1 MIVPRNRLLLW
12 FAVVVLP
19 FALLGAVEPASAG
32 ISLAAIGGLFAL
44 ALADAAGSRAT
55 LAGISLQLPAV
66 ARMSK
71 DREAKLEVRIRNER
85 QRAKNLRLALAL
97 PREVESP
104 QEDAWV
110 TLPRDSEWSRLA
122 WPCLPRRRGSYHL
135 EAAYLEADSPLGF
148 WGARRRVPA
157 RAELRVYPDLF
168 TERRNLA
175 ALFLHRGSFGLHAQ
189 RQVGKGRE
197 FEKLR
202 EYIPGDSFDEIHWKA
217 TAKRGRPITKVFQIE
232 RTQEVYIVI
241 DASRLS
247 ARPVP
252 ALGHLPSAIAH
263 SPAAGRANAPSPFTP
278 ALSPS
283 EVESVPCGAGEGEAA
298 RADAQGSFG
307 AGQPATILERFVT
320 AALVLGLAAEQQG
333 DLVGLL
339 TFTDQVNTFVRARNG
354 QAHFNACRDALYTH
368 QPQVVTPDYDE
379 VATFSRLRLRR
390 RALLVYLTSLDD
402 PVLAESFV
410 RNVDLLCRQHV
421 VVVNM
426 LQPPGVAPL
435 FSNPNVASVDE
446 LYQHLGGHL
455 LWQNLRELEKV
466 LQRRGV
472 RFSLLRNERLSA
484 ELASQYLGLKQRQAI

>member
-12 FAVVVLP
+12 FAFVVLP
-19 FALLGAVEPASAG
+19 FALLGAVEPAAG
-32 ISLAAIGGLFAL
+32 VISLMAIGGLVAL
-44 ALADAAGSRAT
+44 ALADAAGTRVS

-71 DREAKLEVRIRNER
+71 DREARLEVRIRNER
-85 QRAKNLRLALAL
+85 RRPKILHLALAL
-97 PREVESP
+97 PGEIESP

-110 TLPRDSEWSRLA
+110 ALPQDSEWSRFT
-122 WPCLPRRRGSYHL
+122 WPCLPRRRGNYRL
-135 EAAYLEADSPLGF
+135 ESAYLEADSPLGF

-157 RAELRVYPDLF
+157 QSEIRVYPDLF

-175 ALFLHRGSFGLHAQ
+175 ALFLHRGAFGLHAQ

-202 EYIPGDSFDEIHWKA
+202 EYSPGDSFDEIHWKA

-232 RTQEVYIVI
+232 RTQEVYVVI

-247 ARPVP
+247 ARP
-252 ALGHLPSAIAH
+252 LPS
-263 SPAAGRANAPSPFTP
+263 
-278 ALSPS
+278 
-283 EVESVPCGAGEGEAA
+283 V
-298 RADAQGSFG
+298 AQTAKSAVSRVSKP
-307 AGQPATILERFVT
+307 AGQPAAQPTWKSAVQQVWKPALQTDGASALGEDSRTQAGAPQSATTLERYVI

-333 DLVGLL
+333 DLFGLV
-339 TFTDQVNTFVRARNG
+339 TFTDQVKTFVRARNG
-354 QAHFNACRDALYTH
+354 HAHFSACRDALYTL

-379 VATFSRLRLRR
+379 VATFIRLRLRR
-390 RALLVYLTSLDD
+390 RALLIFLTSLDD

-410 RNVDLLCRQHV
+410 RNMELLRRQHV
-421 VVVNM
+421 VLVNM
-426 LQPPGVAPL
+426 LQPPGVTPV
-435 FSNPNVASVDE
+435 FSDPNLGTVDE

-455 LWQNLRELEKV
+455 LWQHLRELEKV

-472 RFSLLRNERLSA
+472 RFSLLQNERLSA
-484 ELASQYLGLKQRQAI
+484 DLVSQYLGLKQRQAL